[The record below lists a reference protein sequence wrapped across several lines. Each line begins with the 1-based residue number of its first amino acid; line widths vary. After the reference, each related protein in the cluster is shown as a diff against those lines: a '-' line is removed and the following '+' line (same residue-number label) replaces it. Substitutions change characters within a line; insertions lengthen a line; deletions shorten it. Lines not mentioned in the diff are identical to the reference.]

1 MSLSILL
8 FCVILLVYMHVYY
21 HLKVSSELEI
31 YELDDLDKSKLEETC
46 NMRQPVL
53 FTYDNPHLSGVFKHS
68 SIIKDFS
75 IFDVKVR
82 KWEETNTNCQ
92 HVPLKMSLVNKLFS
106 KNTSDYYSEKN
117 LDFLEESG
125 LVKHI
130 KQHDDLLKPPLKL
143 SCNYDIMFGS
153 HNSITPLKYNLYNRN
168 YFYVC
173 DGDIKIKLIAPV
185 FSKHLN
191 IEKDYEMFEFRSPL
205 NIWNIQTEYKENF
218 GKVKVMELKLTKN
231 SIIQIPSYWCYSI
244 QFGENATVL
253 NMSYSTIMSALS
265 VAPQHVLYLLQQQ
278 NIKRKTTKSITDFE
292 SCVETTGTAHSS
304 KITKSTKNVK
314 TVKKNEMKS
323 SEVDQNKESII
334 DKSKIET
341 TLPK

>member
-1 MSLSILL
+1 MLLSILL
-8 FCVILLVYMHVYY
+8 FCIILLVYLHIYY

-53 FTYDNPHLSGVFKHS
+53 FNYDNPQLTGVFKHS
-68 SIIKDFS
+68 SLMKDFS

-82 KWEETNTNCQ
+82 KWEETNNECQ
-92 HVPLKMSLVNKLFS
+92 HVPLKMSLVNKLFAKKS
-106 KNTSDYYSEKN
+106 SDYYSEKN

-130 KQHDDLLKPPLKL
+130 KQNDELLTPPLKM
-143 SCNYDIMFGS
+143 SCNYDIIFGS
-153 HNSITPLKYNLYNRN
+153 PNSITPLKYNLYNRN

-191 IEKDYEMFEFRSPL
+191 IDKDYEMFEFRSPL
-205 NIWNIQTEYKENF
+205 NVWNIQNAYKENF
-218 GKVKVMELKLTKN
+218 GKTKVMELKLAKN
-231 SIIQIPSYWCYSI
+231 SIIQIPSYWSYSI

-253 NMSYSTIMSALS
+253 NMSYSTVMSTLS
-265 VAPQHVLYLLQQQ
+265 VMPQHVLYLLQQQ
-278 NIKRKTTKSITDFE
+278 NIKRKTTKSITEFE
-292 SCVETTGTAHSS
+292 SCIEPTETAQSS
-304 KITKSTKNVK
+304 KPTKTEKSIKNVK
-314 TVKKNEMKS
+314 VLKK
-323 SEVDQNKESII
+323 KEDGSMNVE
-334 DKSKIET
+334 KI
-341 TLPK
+341 KAVV

>member
-1 MSLSILL
+1 MLLSILL
-8 FCVILLVYMHVYY
+8 FCIILLVYLHIYY

-53 FTYDNPHLSGVFKHS
+53 FTYDNPLLTGAFKHS
-68 SIIKDFS
+68 SLTNEFS

-82 KWEETNTNCQ
+82 KWEETNTDCQ

-106 KNTSDYYSEKN
+106 KNTSEYYSENN

-143 SCNYDIMFGS
+143 SCNYDIMFGTP
-153 HNSITPLKYNLYNRN
+153 NSITPLKYNLYNRN

-191 IEKDYEMFEFRSPL
+191 IDKDYEMFEFRSPL
-205 NIWNIQTEYKENF
+205 NVWNIQNEYKENF
-218 GKVKVMELKLTKN
+218 GKTKVMELKLAKN
-231 SIIQIPSYWCYSI
+231 SIIQIPSYWSYSI

-253 NMSYSTIMSALS
+253 NISYTTIMSAMS
-265 VAPQHVLYLLQQQ
+265 TMPQQILHLLQQQ
-278 NIKRKTTKSITDFE
+278 NVKRKTIKSITDFE
-292 SCVETTGTAHSS
+292 SYIEPPVPVKAVEVVKKVESIATEVET
-304 KITKSTKNVK
+304 
-314 TVKKNEMKS
+314 NE
-323 SEVDQNKESII
+323 VNII
-334 DKSKIET
+334 DKTHIVTTPSK
-341 TLPK
+341 

>member
-1 MSLSILL
+1 MSEEMSSSILL
-8 FCVILLVYMHVYY
+8 FCVILLVYLHIYY

-53 FTYDNPHLSGVFKHS
+53 FTYDNPLLTGAFKHS
-68 SIIKDFS
+68 SLTNEFS

-82 KWEETNTNCQ
+82 KWEETNTDCQ

-106 KNTSDYYSEKN
+106 KNTSEYYSENN

-143 SCNYDIMFGS
+143 SCNYDIMFGTP
-153 HNSITPLKYNLYNRN
+153 NSITPLKYNLYNRN

-191 IEKDYEMFEFRSPL
+191 IDKDYEMFEFRSPL
-205 NIWNIQTEYKENF
+205 NVWNIQNAYKENF
-218 GKVKVMELKLTKN
+218 GKTKVMELKLTKN
-231 SIIQIPSYWCYSI
+231 SIIQIPSYWSYSI

-253 NMSYSTIMSALS
+253 NMSYSTVMSTLS
-265 VAPQHVLYLLQQQ
+265 VMPQHVLYLLQQQ
-278 NIKRKTTKSITDFE
+278 NIKRKTTKSITEFE
-292 SCVETTGTAHSS
+292 SCVEPTETAQSS
-304 KITKSTKNVK
+304 KPTKTEKSIKNVK
-314 TVKKNEMKS
+314 VLKK
-323 SEVDQNKESII
+323 KEDDSMNVE
-334 DKSKIET
+334 KI
-341 TLPK
+341 KAVV

>member
-1 MSLSILL
+1 MLLSILL
-8 FCVILLVYMHVYY
+8 FCIILLVYLHIYY

-53 FTYDNPHLSGVFKHS
+53 FTYDNPLLTGAFKHS
-68 SIIKDFS
+68 SLTKEFS

-82 KWEETNTNCQ
+82 KWEETNTDCQ

-106 KNTSDYYSEKN
+106 KNTSEYYSENN

-143 SCNYDIMFGS
+143 SCNYDIMFGTP
-153 HNSITPLKYNLYNRN
+153 NSITPLKYNLYNRN

-191 IEKDYEMFEFRSPL
+191 IDKDYEMFEFRSPL
-205 NIWNIQTEYKENF
+205 NVWNIQNAYKENF
-218 GKVKVMELKLTKN
+218 GKTKVMELKLAKN
-231 SIIQIPSYWCYSI
+231 SIIQIPSYWSYSI

-253 NMSYSTIMSALS
+253 NISYTTIMSAMS
-265 VAPQHVLYLLQQQ
+265 TMPQQILHLLQQQ
-278 NIKRKTTKSITDFE
+278 NVKRKTIKSITDFE
-292 SCVETTGTAHSS
+292 SYIEPPVPVKAVEVVKKVESIATEVET
-304 KITKSTKNVK
+304 
-314 TVKKNEMKS
+314 NE
-323 SEVDQNKESII
+323 VNII
-334 DKSKIET
+334 DKTHIVTTPSK
-341 TLPK
+341 

>member
-1 MSLSILL
+1 MLLSILL
-8 FCVILLVYMHVYY
+8 FCIILLVYLHIYY

-53 FTYDNPHLSGVFKHS
+53 FNYDNPQLTGVFKHS
-68 SIIKDFS
+68 SLMKDFS

-82 KWEETNTNCQ
+82 KWEETNNECQ
-92 HVPLKMSLVNKLFS
+92 HVPLKMSLVNKLFAKKS
-106 KNTSDYYSEKN
+106 SDYYSEKN

-130 KQHDDLLKPPLKL
+130 KQNDELLTPPLKM
-143 SCNYDIMFGS
+143 SCNYDIIFGS
-153 HNSITPLKYNLYNRN
+153 PNSITPLKYNLYNRN

-191 IEKDYEMFEFRSPL
+191 IDKDYEMFEFRSPL
-205 NIWNIQTEYKENF
+205 NVWNIQNAYKENF
-218 GKVKVMELKLTKN
+218 GKTKVMELKLAKN
-231 SIIQIPSYWCYSI
+231 SIIQIPSYWSYSI

-253 NMSYSTIMSALS
+253 NISYTTIMSAMS
-265 VAPQHVLYLLQQQ
+265 TMPQQILHLLQQQ
-278 NIKRKTTKSITDFE
+278 NVKRKTIKSITDFE
-292 SCVETTGTAHSS
+292 AYIEPPVPVKAVEVVKKVESIATEVET
-304 KITKSTKNVK
+304 
-314 TVKKNEMKS
+314 NE
-323 SEVDQNKESII
+323 VNII
-334 DKSKIET
+334 DKTHIVTTPSK
-341 TLPK
+341 

>member
-1 MSLSILL
+1 MLLSILL
-8 FCVILLVYMHVYY
+8 FCVILMMYLHIYY

-53 FTYDNPHLSGVFKHS
+53 FTYDNPQLTGVFKHS
-68 SIIKDFS
+68 SLMKDFS

-82 KWEETNTNCQ
+82 KWEETNNDCQ

-106 KNTSDYYSEKN
+106 KNSSDYYSEKN

-130 KQHDDLLKPPLKL
+130 KQHDDLLKPALKM

-153 HNSITPLKYNLYNRN
+153 PNSVTPLKYNLYNRN

-205 NIWNIQTEYKENF
+205 NVWNIQNAYKENF
-218 GKVKVMELKLTKN
+218 GKTKVMELKLAKN
-231 SIIQIPSYWCYSI
+231 SIIQIPSYWSYSI
-244 QFGENATVL
+244 QFGENSTVL
-253 NMSYSTIMSALS
+253 NMSYTTIMSAMS
-265 VAPQHVLYLLQQQ
+265 TMPQQILHLLQQQ

-292 SCVETTGTAHSS
+292 SCVEPTGAVKSS
-304 KITKSTKNVK
+304 KPVKHSDPVKAVKAVEVEVEKNEDKSTNM
-314 TVKKNEMKS
+314 TTP
-323 SEVDQNKESII
+323 
-334 DKSKIET
+334 DK
-341 TLPK
+341 